1 MSQRYANIIRA
12 CRKYAG
18 LTQRQLAERILSD
31 AQTIS
36 RYEMD
41 KITPRL
47 ETFEDILNACGFR
60 MRVDVLERKEKK

>member
-36 RYEMD
+36 RYETD
-41 KITPRL
+41 KLTPRL
-47 ETFEDILNACGFR
+47 ETYEDILNACGFGLK
-60 MRVDVLERKEKK
+60 VALLEKEAKK